1 VQDRIETFM
10 GIGDEDMHDA
20 YNEAS
25 KTIRRL
31 YRETERKITQ
41 LDVAT
46 VSVSHVMQMMRSYE
60 DQGET
65 HRAVQFAATWMS
77 NLAQAD
83 RDEIMLAAG
92 YALPERDQLLRECV
106 HGAML
111 TTDCCLECDCGIED
125 VRTFSGPG
133 AQLMDESYEQYQQ
146 RVR

>member
-1 VQDRIETFM
+1 MGFQLFQRERSQVLDLLDRVQDRIETFM

-111 TTDCCLECDCGIED
+111 TNRLLPG
-125 VRTFSGPG
+125 VR
-133 AQLMDESYEQYQQ
+133 LWN
-146 RVR
+146 